1 MPTILVVDDE
11 PEILNIID
19 QALSRHGFEVLK
31 ATGGNQ
37 AIELFEKSQTPVALL
52 LTDVVMPG
60 MSGPMVVDRLL
71 AANPSLPVLF
81 MSAYDERQVVQRYV
95 VKEGFALLVKPFD
108 LKMLEEKIREL
119 LPASPLGKSQ
129 HA

>member
-1 MPTILVVDDE
+1 M
-11 PEILNIID
+11 ID
-19 QALSRHGFEVLK
+19 QALSRHGFDVLK
-31 ATGGNQ
+31 ATSGIQ
-37 AIELFEKSQTPVALL
+37 AIELSEKSQTPVDLL

-71 AANPSLPVLF
+71 ASNPSLPVLF

-95 VKEGFALLVKPFD
+95 IKEGFALMVKPFD
-108 LKMLEEKIREL
+108 LATLEERVREL
-119 LPASPLGKSQ
+119 LPTPSTTKGS